1 MGDAGPLLWDSKHSE
16 RERERE
22 RESLV
27 RQNQRLRSVE
37 VDDQINV

>member
-1 MGDAGPLLWDSKHSE
+1 LLWDSKHSERE

-37 VDDQINV
+37 VDDQINVEP